1 MHLIQ
6 AVIQHDSDIEKEDQ
20 QRTNKIS
27 THEDTLGTKTMTDN
41 NTPNQANSA
50 NGTVTTPPESDN
62 YTTNGSV
69 TQSEKVEENPQ
80 DMKQQEPEQA
90 PVLPVE
96 DESPVVEN
104 TPKPSNVGDNGES
117 NEEPVV
123 ETPVV
128 AEDDKGEEVEKE
140 PQEVSKNNEIKE
152 VIADANVEKQNKKTR
167 EELEAKA
174 IAEATASAN
183 ANYTPPT
190 SLLNS
195 SSPYPLIRS
204 VDGMSLKKYNP
215 TPSIFTARGVP
226 VPLRGKLNVPVH
238 VTLGGSIVE
247 YTIESKEFDIGI
259 GIVAQRD
266 EGETVVTVSFV

>member
-6 AVIQHDSDIEKEDQ
+6 AVIQHDSEIKEDQ
-20 QRTNKIS
+20 QRTNKIA
-27 THEDTLGTKTMTDN
+27 TNEDSLGIITMTEN
-41 NTPNQANSA
+41 NTSN
-50 NGTVTTPPESDN
+50 TVASETVPPTSEN
-62 YTTNGSV
+62 NTTNGSM

-80 DMKQQEPEQA
+80 DMKQQKPEKA
-90 PVLPVE
+90 SVAAVE
-96 DESPVVEN
+96 YESPVVKN
-104 TPKPSNVGDNGES
+104 TPEPSTAENSEES
-117 NEEPVV
+117 NEAPAV
-123 ETPVV
+123 ETQVV
-128 AEDDKGEEVEKE
+128 AEDDKDEVEKE
-140 PQEVSKNNEIKE
+140 PQEESKSNETKK
-152 VIADANVEKQNKKTR
+152 VIADANEEKQKKTTR

-247 YTIESKEFDIGI
+247 YTIESKDYDIGI
-259 GIVAQRD
+259 GIIAERD
-266 EGETVVTVSFV
+266 EGETVVTVSFVL